1 MEKIFLDPETFLC
14 LSIWFIISVF
24 FTVYQCNRIEKELTD
39 YIDEKLSEFTN
50 ESNIDL
56 DKLKK
61 ALDNEKNKLKR

>member
-1 MEKIFLDPETFLC
+1 MDEIALEPGTFVC
-14 LSIWFIISVF
+14 LSIWFIILVLF
-24 FTVYQCNRIEKELTD
+24 VVYQCNRIEKELTD

-56 DKLKK
+56 DKLQK